1 MTRSRP
7 TRAEIRA
14 RHRPDGAG
22 VYGVSVLDAG
32 ADSWTGL
39 YLCRAADAD
48 HARRRIR
55 EAGFHKKHIQGR
67 WTPTDPPPRV
77 PGELAD
83 DDERWFRCRY
93 DDDGW
98 GPWEPLPRD
107 YRHPSPARGAVDPP
121 VR

>member
-1 MTRSRP
+1 MTRPRA

-14 RHRPDGAG
+14 RRGPEDAG

-39 YLCRAADAD
+39 YLCHAMDAN

-55 EAGFHKKHIQGR
+55 EAGFHKRQVQAR
-67 WTPTDPPPRV
+67 WTPTEPPPRV
-77 PGELAD
+77 PGELATG
-83 DDERWFRCRY
+83 DERWFRSRQ

-98 GPWEPLPRD
+98 SPWEALPPD
-107 YRHPSPARGAVDPP
+107 YRHPPPGRAAVDPSA
-121 VR
+121 R